1 MALLANTMDIHRFD
15 SLWKGEFGRL
25 VLAGVAFG
33 LVVGGI
39 VYWKHLQGNPTPKP
53 SRVAVTNVEASHS
66 TVTTFD
72 NNIPIFHVAPPP
84 QPPAS
89 TAPATTNVTPK
100 ARTSLMAFAF
110 SDTPRLGDA
119 YAAYGRFLRCKLLI
133 TVDSNHI
140 QTPIV
145 GVLLED
151 VYSVNHEL
159 LIPAMAEVHGMAQ
172 AESAESRIG
181 SQNQWVIVW
190 KTKDN
195 REVELPLSGIA
206 LDHAPSPDNTGCGLT
221 DGSAGLRGQEI
232 RTDNLAEIKMLL
244 AQFGAGFAQSFAQS
258 GLQSIVTANGTV
270 VTSQNNGFQQAGAQG
285 VQNAANLYAQQI
297 ADTVKREGIFI
308 RVPAGT
314 DFYVYVTQTID
325 ASQARAGATMNAHMA
340 DSTPSK
346 LIP

>member
-1 MALLANTMDIHRFD
+1 
-15 SLWKGEFGRL
+15 
-25 VLAGVAFG
+25 
-33 LVVGGI
+33 
-39 VYWKHLQGNPTPKP
+39 
-53 SRVAVTNVEASHS
+53 
-66 TVTTFD
+66 
-72 NNIPIFHVAPPP
+72 
-84 QPPAS
+84 
-89 TAPATTNVTPK
+89 
-100 ARTSLMAFAF
+100 MAFAF

-133 TVDSNHI
+133 TVDSNRI

-145 GVLLED
+145 GVLMED
-151 VYSVNHEL
+151 LYSANHQL

-172 AESAESRIG
+172 PDSAESRIG
-181 SQNQWVIVW
+181 SQTQWVVTW
-190 KTKDN
+190 KTN
-195 REVELPLSGIA
+195 EGQEVELPLSGLA
-206 LDHAPSPDNTGCGLT
+206 LDHTPSPNGTGWSLT

-244 AQFGAGFAQSFAQS
+244 AQFGSGFAQSFAQS
-258 GLQSIVTANGTV
+258 GLQSVITANGTV
-270 VTSQNNGFQQAGAQG
+270 LSSQNNGFQQAAGQG
-285 VQNAANLYAQQI
+285 VENAANLYAQQI

-346 LIP
+346 LSP